1 MEYKI
6 GTEKL
11 QLTAYIATI
20 EFSDKLKI
28 AQEIRSVRAIE
39 FNGEPTILPVP
50 DDTPLDIPRII
61 LKSKD
66 EKFILNLSYTRID
79 LYYQGIE
86 TTQEQIPT
94 ALSQAVKQQLLA
106 CIKEVSEILISKFSA
121 SFYRAAIVDN
131 QIVKLTIGSKDYL
144 QTFMLK
150 KTNITPYEI
159 KIANLY
165 KEDLGVY
172 KINRWERFDTLR
184 NKVNLD
190 DDKGLRYILDINTAS
205 EIKYDFDS
213 EKLVEYFKMALELI
227 LKQTKKY
234 IKK

>member
-94 ALSQAVKQQLLA
+94 TLSQAVKQQLLA

-150 KTNITPYEI
+150 KTNVTPYEI

-227 LKQTKKY
+227 SKQTKKY